1 MTSSGTSPGTGPGIS
16 PGELVLVINA
26 GSSSLKFRLFEA
38 AGAGEPTVLLSGRI
52 EGIGVRPRFTAED
65 ESGAALARITAE
77 VGLGHHGA
85 MRLLIDWLDER
96 LGERGIAIVG
106 HRVVHGGAQHAAPV
120 LVDDRVMRELRTMV
134 PLAPLHQPHNLDAID
149 AVAAAYPGVPQVA
162 CFDTA
167 FHRGHPWVADT
178 YALPRHFFDEGLRR
192 YGFHGLSY
200 EYIAKELARIAPA
213 VAKGRVVAA
222 HLGNGASCCAM
233 LAGRSID
240 STMGFT
246 ALDGLPMGTRSGQID
261 PGVLLHL
268 IDARGLDSAAIATL
282 LYHDSGLKGLSGIS
296 SDMRDLEASDR
307 PEAAEAI
314 AYFAYRA
321 RREIGA
327 LAAALEG
334 LDGLVFTAG
343 IGEHGHA
350 VRARICR
357 GLGWLG
363 VELDEAANARNA
375 PVVSTASS
383 AVEVR
388 VVPTDEER
396 MIALH
401 ALRVQRH
408 GDVSRSPGDGG

>member
-1 MTSSGTSPGTGPGIS
+1 MEKAAMTERTG
-16 PGELVLVINA
+16 LVLVINA
-26 GSSSLKFRLFEA
+26 GSSSLKFRVFEPATA
-38 AGAGEPTVLLSGRI
+38 ASGAAVLASGQI
-52 EGIGVRPRFTAED
+52 DGIGVRPRFVAED
-65 ESGAALARITAE
+65 GSGEELARVTDMA
-77 VGLGHHGA
+77 VLDHDGA
-85 MRLLIDWLDER
+85 IRLLIEW
-96 LGERGIAIVG
+96 LGERFGGRGIAAVG
-106 HRVVHGGAQHAAPV
+106 HRVVHGGTEHAAPV
-120 LVDDRVMRELRTMV
+120 LVDDRVMAELRKLV
-134 PLAPLHQPHNLDAID
+134 PLAPLHQPHNLGAIE

-178 YALPRHFFDEGLRR
+178 FALPRHFYDEGLRR

-200 EYIAKELARIAPA
+200 EYIARELARTAPA
-213 VAKGRVVAA
+213 LAAGRVVVA

-240 STMGFT
+240 SSMGFT
-246 ALDGLPMGTRSGQID
+246 ALDGLPMGTRTGQID

-268 IDARGLDSAAIATL
+268 IDERGFDTARLQTL
-282 LYHDSGLKGLSGIS
+282 LYHESGLKGLSGIS

-307 PEAAEAI
+307 PEAEEAI

-321 RREIGA
+321 RCQIA
-327 LAAALEG
+327 AQAAALEG

-343 IGEHGHA
+343 IGEHGHG

-357 GLGWLG
+357 GLAWLG
-363 VELDEAANARNA
+363 IELDEAANAEGA
-375 PVVSTASS
+375 TIVSTAKS

-401 ALRVQRH
+401 ALGVLE
-408 GDVSRSPGDGG
+408 RS

>member
-1 MTSSGTSPGTGPGIS
+1 M
-16 PGELVLVINA
+16 
-26 GSSSLKFRLFEA
+26 
-38 AGAGEPTVLLSGRI
+38 
-52 EGIGVRPRFTAED
+52 
-65 ESGAALARITAE
+65 
-77 VGLGHHGA
+77 
-85 MRLLIDWLDER
+85 LIDWLGER
-96 LGERGIAIVG
+96 FGGRGIAVVG
-106 HRVVHGGAQHAAPV
+106 HRVVHGGTEHAAPV
-120 LVDDRVMRELRTMV
+120 LVDDRVMAALRKLV
-134 PLAPLHQPHNLDAID
+134 PLAPLHQPHNLGAID
-149 AVAAAYPGVPQVA
+149 AVTAAYPGVPQVA

-178 YALPRHFFDEGLRR
+178 FALPRHFYDEGVRR

-200 EYIAKELARIAPA
+200 EYIARELARSAPA
-213 VAKGRVVAA
+213 LAAGRVVVA

-240 STMGFT
+240 SSMGFT
-246 ALDGLPMGTRSGQID
+246 ALDGLPMGTRTGQID

-268 IDARGLDSAAIATL
+268 IDERGFDTARLQTL
-282 LYHDSGLKGLSGIS
+282 LYHESGLKGLSGIS

-321 RREIGA
+321 RCQIGA

-343 IGEHGHA
+343 IGEHDHA

-357 GLGWLG
+357 GLSWLG
-363 VELDEAANARNA
+363 IELDEAANAKDA
-375 PVVSTASS
+375 TIVSTTASR
-383 AVEVR
+383 VEVR

-401 ALRVQRH
+401 AIGLLDRA
-408 GDVSRSPGDGG
+408 

>member
-1 MTSSGTSPGTGPGIS
+1 MTCPSD
-16 PGELVLVINA
+16 LVLVINA

-38 AGAGEPTVLLSGRI
+38 TSAETPSGILGGRI
-52 EGIGVRPRFTAED
+52 EGIAVQPRFTAK
-65 ESGAALARITAE
+65 SGTGETLVDVAAAPD
-77 VGLGHHGA
+77 LGHQGA
-85 MRLLIDWLDER
+85 IRLLIDWLSEH
-96 LGERGIAIVG
+96 LGERRIAGIG
-106 HRVVHGGAQHAAPV
+106 HRVVHGGTVHAAPV
-120 LVDDRVMRELRTMV
+120 VVDERVMLELRTMV

-149 AVAAAYPGVPQVA
+149 AVAAAFPGVPQIA

-178 YALPRHFFDEGLRR
+178 FALPRHFYDEGVRR

-200 EYIAKELARIAPA
+200 EYIAQELARIAPS
-213 VAKGRVVAA
+213 VAAGRVIAA

-233 LAGRSID
+233 LGGRSID

-268 IDARGLDSAAIATL
+268 LDERGFDSAGIAAL
-282 LYHDSGLKGLSGIS
+282 LYHRSGLKGLSGVS

-357 GLGWLG
+357 GLAWLG
-363 VELDEAANARNA
+363 IELDEAANADNA
-375 PVVSTASS
+375 PVVSTGSS

-401 ALRVQRH
+401 TLRVLA
-408 GDVSRSPGDGG
+408 RS

>member
-1 MTSSGTSPGTGPGIS
+1 
-16 PGELVLVINA
+16 
-26 GSSSLKFRLFEA
+26 
-38 AGAGEPTVLLSGRI
+38 
-52 EGIGVRPRFTAED
+52 
-65 ESGAALARITAE
+65 
-77 VGLGHHGA
+77 
-85 MRLLIDWLDER
+85 
-96 LGERGIAIVG
+96 
-106 HRVVHGGAQHAAPV
+106 VHGGTEHAAPV
-120 LVDDRVMRELRTMV
+120 LVDDRVMAELRKLV
-134 PLAPLHQPHNLDAID
+134 PLAPLHQPHNLGAIE

-178 YALPRHFFDEGLRR
+178 FALPRHFYDEGLRR

-200 EYIAKELARIAPA
+200 EYIARELARTAPA
-213 VAKGRVVAA
+213 LAAGRVVVA

-240 STMGFT
+240 SSMGFT
-246 ALDGLPMGTRSGQID
+246 ALDGLPMGTRTGQID

-268 IDARGLDSAAIATL
+268 IDERGFDTARLQTL
-282 LYHDSGLKGLSGIS
+282 LYHESGLKGLSGIS

-307 PEAAEAI
+307 PEAEEAI

-321 RREIGA
+321 RCQIA
-327 LAAALEG
+327 AQAAALEG

-343 IGEHGHA
+343 IGEHGHG

-357 GLGWLG
+357 GLAWLG
-363 VELDEAANARNA
+363 IELDEAANAEGA
-375 PVVSTASS
+375 TIVSTAKS

-401 ALRVQRH
+401 ALGVLE
-408 GDVSRSPGDGG
+408 RS